1 MLRRPSLANKLSK
14 KLQTK
19 INTWIPEKVHKAITV
34 TLKQMIRGVLFGA
47 KHTSADTLVN
57 ASLEVREE
65 AVFKKIDWYRKTA
78 ILILSRAGGENQRG
92 PIICLLLP

>member
-1 MLRRPSLANKLSK
+1 MTGYERIAHRELIAWQKKMLRRPSLANKLSK

-47 KHTSADTLVN
+47 KHTSAGRTGRS
-57 ASLEVREE
+57 SL
-65 AVFKKIDWYRKTA
+65 
-78 ILILSRAGGENQRG
+78 
-92 PIICLLLP
+92 